1 MRLLL
6 LNVCLVLFISCEHSQ
21 SPDDSNA
28 YNIEEVAADAGFMSY
43 TEDAETGELNAPPP
57 VPKKLNDAETANAKI
72 IKTANLRFET
82 SDLEKTQAQIMGVIQ
97 RYNGYVQSDNAGK
110 NYTQHYHNL
119 SLRVPTKN
127 FQDVLDGIAKGVT
140 QFDEKTISQQDV
152 TEEFI
157 DIQARLKAK
166 RALEDRYL
174 SLLVKAKNVKEMLE
188 IERELSKI
196 REQIERAEGRLK
208 YLGNKVSMST
218 LHIQFYKTIVETK
231 TGVSYGN
238 KLTNALKNGWNG
250 ITSFFIGLVSVWP
263 FIILVILSVAIL
275 RRYAIKRKQ

>member
-1 MRLLL
+1 MRFLL
-6 LNVCLVLFISCEHSQ
+6 LNLCLFLFISCEHTQ
-21 SPDDSNA
+21 NPDNSNLSSFREEIA
-28 YNIEEVAADAGFMSY
+28 EEAVIEA
-43 TEDAETGELNAPPP
+43 LNAPPP
-57 VPKKLNDAETANAKI
+57 PASKEINAIEPADAKI

-97 RYNGYVQSDNAGK
+97 RYNGYVQSDNSGK
-110 NYTQHYHNL
+110 NYAQHYHNL
-119 SLRVPTKN
+119 SLRVPTQN
-127 FQDVLDGIAKGVT
+127 FQNVLDDISKGVT

-152 TEEFI
+152 TEEFV

-231 TGVSYGN
+231 TGLSYGN

-263 FIILVILSVAIL
+263 FIILVILSIVIL